1 MQCPLAMRILVAA
14 VACVAFSATAF
25 AGGKPAG
32 IVIPPIEAEF
42 GLSAPLGEATP
53 MTTSN
58 EIHVGVHWASLAW
71 KPTRFDVGV
80 GYAGSFRDLPAS
92 RGVYRTADTLT
103 IEVEPQLRMHG
114 MYFSLA
120 YAIENHRYWRTW
132 IGGRV
137 EGLNGDY
144 QGRSLTAVG
153 GSVRIAAEI
162 YTAGA
167 DAAGDHNLLA
177 FMAGAWALGVYVEGT
192 ARSLPDELGPIGVG
206 AGVSMRVPF
215 ILAVAD

>member
-1 MQCPLAMRILVAA
+1 MRPTSIVLAVLAVTGTAHAGRGAVGILVPP
-14 VACVAFSATAF
+14 VEMDVGGTVPIDGATN
-25 AGGKPAG
+25 GPSMD
-32 IVIPPIEAEF
+32 
-42 GLSAPLGEATP
+42 LL
-53 MTTSN
+53 
-58 EIHVGVHWASLAW
+58 VGMHWASLAW

>member
-1 MQCPLAMRILVAA
+1 MRFWVVVAA
-14 VACVAFSATAF
+14 VLLSTSTAF

-32 IVIPPIEAEF
+32 IVIPPIEAQY
-42 GLSAPLGEATP
+42 GASAPLGEATP
-53 MTTSN
+53 IANST
-58 EIHVGVHWASLAW
+58 ELHIGAHWASLAW
-71 KPTRFDVGV
+71 KPTRFDIGV
-80 GYAGSFRDLPAS
+80 GYAGSFRTLAPAS
-92 RGVYRTADTLT
+92 SPRAIDSLT
-103 IEVEPQLRMHG
+103 IDAEPELRLHG

-120 YAIENHRYWRTW
+120 YAIESHRYWRTW

-137 EGLNGDY
+137 ETLRGDY
-144 QGRSLTAVG
+144 QDRSLNVVG

-162 YTAGA
+162 FTAGA
-167 DAAGDHNLLA
+167 DAAGDRNVLA